1 MFDLL
6 IYGLLIYISF
16 LFLKTR
22 KEEKLLN
29 VMFSKSL
36 FSFSVYYLM
45 TSLYLS
51 YVIIKNLI
59 KLIKISPSINSDV
72 TTAIKNNFS
81 YSTGLVNAL
90 KVVRKPLI
98 FMDYSLFFVIFY
110 AITIFVICLLTFL
123 KVKENKNTK
132 TLLTF
137 ICFLSGYILF
147 MFCPFSITCALS
159 IFIPQ
164 FLGLFLTIA
173 VLKQLAPSK
182 RDEINIKGSKAHF
195 VISIITLVLVSL
207 NLFLNILWAVFGPH
221 IIKSLSGLNISY
233 V

>member
-1 MFDLL
+1 ML
-6 IYGLLIYISF
+6 IYGLLIYVSF

-51 YVIIKNLI
+51 YVMIKSLVNLI
-59 KLIKISPSINSDV
+59 KVTLSSSSDV
-72 TTAIKNNFS
+72 TTAIKNNFGS
-81 YSTGLVNAL
+81 SAEVINAL

-98 FMDYSLFFVIFY
+98 FMDYSSFFIILY
-110 AITIFVICLLTFL
+110 AIAIFIICLITFL
-123 KVKENKNTK
+123 KVKENKNIK
-132 TLLTF
+132 TF
-137 ICFLSGYILF
+137 ITFVCFLAGYILF
-147 MFCPFSITCALS
+147 MFCPFSITCALI

-173 VLKQLAPSK
+173 VLKQLTPSK
-182 RDEINIKGSKAHF
+182 RDEINIKGGKVHF
-195 VISIITLVLVSL
+195 VFSIITLVLVSL

-221 IIKSLSGLNISY
+221 IVKSLSGLNISY